1 MEQNQKD
8 TELSEEEKKNVE
20 DAPQTEEAEKTGP
33 DGAKSERPAEPE
45 EDGGVQISEEQKK
58 KIICALA
65 YVFGILFF
73 LPLVCYP
80 NDRFAKF
87 HANQSLAIFLIVV
100 VGEVLFGILAGIA
113 GLGVVFGIVLA
124 VFNVAVLLACIYAIL
139 GVVKGEER
147 GIPLIKLLKILK

>member
-1 MEQNQKD
+1 MEQNQKE
-8 TELSEEEKKNVE
+8 TELSEEEKNNVG
-20 DAPQTEEAEKTGP
+20 DAPQTEETEKTGS
-33 DGAKSERPAEPE
+33 DGGAESERPAEPE
-45 EDGGVQISEEQKK
+45 DGGQISEEQKK

-87 HANQSLAIFLIVV
+87 HANQSLVIFLIVV
-100 VGEVLFGILAGIA
+100 AGEVIFGILAGIA

-147 GIPLIKLLKILK
+147 GIPLIKSLKLLK

>member
-1 MEQNQKD
+1 MEQNQKE
-8 TELSEEEKKNVE
+8 TEFSEEEKKNG
-20 DAPQTEEAEKTGP
+20 AGSPQAEEAEKAGT
-33 DGAKSERPAEPE
+33 DGKAKDESPSEAE
-45 EDGGVQISEEQKK
+45 DGVQISEEQKK

-65 YVFGILFF
+65 YLFGILFF

-87 HANQSLAIFLIVV
+87 HANQSLVIFLVV
-100 VGEVLFGILAGIA
+100 IVGEVLFGILTGIA
-113 GLGVVFGIVLA
+113 GLGVVFGIILA

-147 GIPLIKLLKILK
+147 GIPLIRSLKLLK

>member
-1 MEQNQKD
+1 MEQNQKE
-8 TELSEEEKKNVE
+8 TELPEEEKNNVG
-20 DAPQTEEAEKTGP
+20 DAPQTEETEKTGP
-33 DGAKSERPAEPE
+33 DGGAESERPAEPE
-45 EDGGVQISEEQKK
+45 DGGQISEEQKK

-65 YVFGILFF
+65 YLFGILFF

-87 HANQSLAIFLIVV
+87 HANQSLVIFLIVV
-100 VGEVLFGILAGIA
+100 AGEVIFGILAGIA

-147 GIPLIKLLKILK
+147 GIPLIKSLKLLK

>member
-1 MEQNQKD
+1 MEQNQKE
-8 TELSEEEKKNVE
+8 TELSEEEKNNVG
-20 DAPQTEEAEKTGP
+20 DAPQTEETEKTGP
-33 DGAKSERPAEPE
+33 DDGAKSGRPAEPE
-45 EDGGVQISEEQKK
+45 DDGAQISEEQKK

-65 YVFGILFF
+65 YLFGILFF

-113 GLGVVFGIVLA
+113 GLGVVFGIILA

-139 GVVKGEER
+139 GVVKEEER
-147 GIPLIKLLKILK
+147 GIPLIKSLKLLK